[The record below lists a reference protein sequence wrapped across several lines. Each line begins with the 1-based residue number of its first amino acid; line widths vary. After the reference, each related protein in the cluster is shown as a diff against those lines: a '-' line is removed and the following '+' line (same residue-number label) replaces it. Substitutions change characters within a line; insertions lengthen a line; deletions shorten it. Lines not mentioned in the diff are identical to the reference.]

1 MILQEYILVFLIT
14 TLAGIYGLI
23 FGGGSHLTL
32 PFLFLLGIDPKIAIA
47 TNQVGA
53 IGQLST
59 GSYVFIKNKKIH
71 WDLVK
76 WVAPAYLIGAL
87 IGVFVLIQI
96 DGLWIKKIV
105 SAAIVAFA
113 FLTLFKNPE
122 KQTFKSIGKEK
133 RIIGFLVAIA
143 FGIYSIVI
151 TASIGT
157 MLTFLLMYMFGLS
170 FKSAVQNRQ
179 VMAVIGIVPAVIL
192 LWINGYV
199 DPLLAIPLLAGRIVG
214 GYIGATIVMKSKSH
228 FLRIIFSIVI
238 IALALK
244 TFFF

>member
-32 PFLFLLGIDPKIAIA
+32 PFLFLLGIDPKVAIA
-47 TNQVGA
+47 TNQFGA
-53 IGQLST
+53 LGQLFT

-76 WVAPAYLIGAL
+76 WVAPAYLIGAV
-87 IGVFVLIQI
+87 IGVFILIQI
-96 DGLWIKKIV
+96 DGEWIKKIV
-105 SAAIVAFA
+105 SAAIVVFA
-113 FLTLFKNPE
+113 LLTLFKNPE
-122 KQTFKSIGKEK
+122 EKTFTSIKKEK
-133 RIIGFLVAIA
+133 RLIGFFLAVGL
-143 FGIYSIVI
+143 GIYFIVI

-157 MLTFLLMYMFGLS
+157 MLTFLLMYVFGLS
-170 FKSAVQNRQ
+170 FKQAVQNRQ
-179 VMAVIGIVPAVIL
+179 VIAMIAILPAVTL
-192 LWINGYV
+192 LWMKGYV
-199 DPLLAIPLLAGRIVG
+199 DPLLAIPLLAGRTIG
-214 GYIGATIVMKSKSH
+214 GYIGTIIVMKYKSH

-244 TFFF
+244 TLFF